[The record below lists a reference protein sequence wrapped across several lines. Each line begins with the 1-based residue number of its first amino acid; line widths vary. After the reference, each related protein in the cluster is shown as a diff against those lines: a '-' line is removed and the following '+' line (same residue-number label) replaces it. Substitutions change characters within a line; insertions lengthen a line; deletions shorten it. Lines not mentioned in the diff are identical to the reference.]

1 MNDSVKDIILR
12 LKAAEKNYGRILL
25 VIDGRCGAGKTTMA
39 SRISEELL
47 CSVFHMDDF
56 YLPAAEQTDERM
68 KEPGGNI
75 NFDRF
80 LSEVIMPIENGADI
94 AYRPFV
100 CRIQDY
106 EDTQI
111 MPARNINIIEG
122 TYSCHPKLR
131 GAYERLCG
139 TEDDIGSMR
148 LIRIFLDIDCRK
160 QIERLRTRVGEQ
172 RLKMFE
178 DKWIPREEE
187 DFKLCSVREYCKN
200 VIWEWER

>member
-12 LKAAEKNYGRILL
+12 LKAAEKNYERILL

-75 NFDRF
+75 DFDRF
-80 LSEVIMPIENGADI
+80 LSEVIKPLESGDAV

-100 CRIQDY
+100 CRNQAY
-106 EDTQI
+106 ADTKL
-111 MPARNINIIEG
+111 MPAEKINIIEG
-122 TYSCHPKLR
+122 TYSCHQRLR

-139 TEDDIGSMR
+139 HEAATGSMK

-187 DFKLCSVREYCKN
+187 YFKLCSVREYCKN

>member
-1 MNDSVKDIILR
+1 MNDIIRDIISQLEVS
-12 LKAAEKNYGRILL
+12 EKNNERVLL
-25 VIDGRCGAGKTTMA
+25 VIDGRCGAGKTTLA

-75 NFDRF
+75 DFDRF
-80 LSEVIMPIENGADI
+80 LSEVIKPLESGDAV

-100 CRIQDY
+100 CRNQAY
-106 EDTQI
+106 ADTKL
-111 MPARNINIIEG
+111 MPAEKINIIEG
-122 TYSCHPKLR
+122 TYSCHQRLR

-139 TEDDIGSMR
+139 HEAATGSMK
-148 LIRIFLDIDCRK
+148 LIRIFLDVDDK
-160 QIERLRTRVGEQ
+160 TQIERIRTRVGEQ

-178 DKWIPREEE
+178 EKWIPREEE
-187 DFKLCSVREYCKN
+187 YFKVCSVREYCEK
-200 VIWEWER
+200 

>member
-1 MNDSVKDIILR
+1 MNDTIRDIISQLETS
-12 LKAAEKNYGRILL
+12 EKNNERVLL
-25 VIDGRCGAGKTTMA
+25 VIDGRCGAGKTTLA
-39 SRISEELL
+39 SRISEKFT
-47 CSVFHMDDF
+47 CNVFHMDDF

-75 NFDRF
+75 SFGRF
-80 LSEVIMPIENGADI
+80 LSEIIMPIENSADI

-106 EDTQI
+106 GDTQI

-139 TEDDIGSMR
+139 AEDDIGAMR
-148 LIRIFLDIDCRK
+148 FIRIFLDIDCKK
-160 QIERLRTRVGEQ
+160 QIERIRTRVGEQ

-187 DFKLCSVREYCKN
+187 YFKLYSVREYCKN
-200 VIWEWER
+200 VIWEWEV

>member
-75 NFDRF
+75 DFDRF
-80 LSEVIMPIENGADI
+80 LSEVIKPLESGDAV
-94 AYRPFV
+94 AYRPFL
-100 CRIQDY
+100 CRNQAY
-106 EDTQI
+106 ADTKL
-111 MPARNINIIEG
+111 MPAERINIIEG
-122 TYSCHPKLR
+122 TYSCHPRLR
-131 GAYERLCG
+131 GAYESLCG
-139 TEDDIGSMR
+139 HEAATGSMK
-148 LIRIFLDIDCRK
+148 LIRIFVDVDGK
-160 QIERLRTRVGEQ
+160 TQIERIRTRVGEQ

-178 DKWIPREEE
+178 EKWIPREEE
-187 DFKLCSVREYCKN
+187 YFKLCSVREYCKN

>member
-25 VIDGRCGAGKTTMA
+25 VIDGRCGAGKTTLA

-75 NFDRF
+75 SFGRF
-80 LSEVIMPIENGADI
+80 LSEIIMPIENGADI

-178 DKWIPREEE
+178 EKWIPREEE
-187 DFKLCSVREYCKN
+187 YFKVCSVREYCEK
-200 VIWEWER
+200 

>member
-1 MNDSVKDIILR
+1 MNDTIRDIISQLEVS
-12 LKAAEKNYGRILL
+12 EKNNERVLL
-25 VIDGRCGAGKTTMA
+25 VIDGRCGAGKTTLA
-39 SRISEELL
+39 SRISEKLT
-47 CSVFHMDDF
+47 CNVFHMDDF

-68 KEPGGNI
+68 KEPDGNI
-75 NFDRF
+75 SFGRF
-80 LSEVIMPIENGADI
+80 LSEIIMPIENGADI

-131 GAYERLCG
+131 GAYESLCG
-139 TEDDIGSMR
+139 HEAATGSMK
-148 LIRIFLDIDCRK
+148 LIRIFVDVDGK
-160 QIERLRTRVGEQ
+160 TQIERLRTRVGEQ

-178 DKWIPREEE
+178 KKWIPREEE
-187 DFKLCSVREYCKN
+187 YLKYARSESIAKM
-200 VIWEWER
+200 

>member
-75 NFDRF
+75 SFGRF
-80 LSEVIMPIENGADI
+80 LSEIIMPIENGADI

-178 DKWIPREEE
+178 EKWIPREEE
-187 DFKLCSVREYCKN
+187 YFKVCSVREYCEK
-200 VIWEWER
+200 

>member
-1 MNDSVKDIILR
+1 M
-12 LKAAEKNYGRILL
+12 ERILKTMQNHIETLRENQKL
-25 VIDGRCGAGKTTMA
+25 VLVAIDGRCGSGKSTLAAALAERMPVN
-39 SRISEELL
+39 
-47 CSVFHMDDF
+47 VFHMDDF

-75 NFDRF
+75 SFGRF
-80 LSEVIMPIENGADI
+80 LSEIIMPIENGADI

-131 GAYERLCG
+131 GAYESLCG
-139 TEDDIGSMR
+139 HEAATGSMK
-148 LIRIFLDIDCRK
+148 LIRIFVDVDGK
-160 QIERLRTRVGEQ
+160 TQIERIRTRVGEQ

-187 DFKLCSVREYCKN
+187 YFKLCSVREYCKN

>member
-1 MNDSVKDIILR
+1 MNDSVKDIILQ

-25 VIDGRCGAGKTTMA
+25 VIDGRCGAGKTTLA
-39 SRISEELL
+39 SRISEKLT
-47 CSVFHMDDF
+47 CNVFHMDDF

-75 NFDRF
+75 SFGRF
-80 LSEVIMPIENGADI
+80 LSEIIMPIENGADI

-100 CRIQDY
+100 CCIQDY

-172 RLKMFE
+172 RLKMCE

-187 DFKLCSVREYCKN
+187 YFKLGSVREYCKN

>member
-1 MNDSVKDIILR
+1 
-12 LKAAEKNYGRILL
+12 
-25 VIDGRCGAGKTTMA
+25 
-39 SRISEELL
+39 
-47 CSVFHMDDF
+47 MDDF

-75 NFDRF
+75 SFGRF
-80 LSEVIMPIENGADI
+80 LSEIIMPIENGADI

-148 LIRIFLDIDCRK
+148 IIRIFLDIDCRK

-187 DFKLCSVREYCKN
+187 YFKLCSVREYCKN

>member
-1 MNDSVKDIILR
+1 MNDIIRDIISQLEVS
-12 LKAAEKNYGRILL
+12 EKNNERVLL
-25 VIDGRCGAGKTTMA
+25 VIDGRCGAGKTTLA
-39 SRISEELL
+39 SRISEKLT
-47 CSVFHMDDF
+47 CNVFHMDDF

-75 NFDRF
+75 SFGRF
-80 LSEVIMPIENGADI
+80 LSEIIMPIENGADI

-100 CRIQDY
+100 CRNQAY
-106 EDTQI
+106 ADTKL
-111 MPARNINIIEG
+111 MPAEKINIIEG
-122 TYSCHPKLR
+122 TYSCHQRLR

-139 TEDDIGSMR
+139 HEAATGSMK

-187 DFKLCSVREYCKN
+187 YFKLCSVREYCKN
-200 VIWEWER
+200 VIWEWEV

>member
-1 MNDSVKDIILR
+1 MNDIIRDIISQLEVS
-12 LKAAEKNYGRILL
+12 EKNNERVLL
-25 VIDGRCGAGKTTMA
+25 VIDGRCGAGKTTLA
-39 SRISEELL
+39 SRISEKLT
-47 CSVFHMDDF
+47 CNVFHMDDF

-75 NFDRF
+75 SFGRF
-80 LSEVIMPIENGADI
+80 LSEIIMPIENGADI

-100 CRIQDY
+100 CRNQAY
-106 EDTQI
+106 ADTKL
-111 MPARNINIIEG
+111 MPAEKINIIEG
-122 TYSCHPKLR
+122 TYSCHQRLR

-139 TEDDIGSMR
+139 HEAATGSMK

-187 DFKLCSVREYCKN
+187 YFKLCSVREYCKN

>member
-39 SRISEELL
+39 SRISEKLT
-47 CSVFHMDDF
+47 CNVFHMDDF

-75 NFDRF
+75 SFGRF
-80 LSEVIMPIENGADI
+80 LSEIIMPIENGADI

-100 CRIQDY
+100 CCIQDY

-187 DFKLCSVREYCKN
+187 YFKLCSVREYCKN
-200 VIWEWER
+200 VI

>member
-12 LKAAEKNYGRILL
+12 LKAAEKNYERILL

-75 NFDRF
+75 DFDRF
-80 LSEVIMPIENGADI
+80 LSEVIKPLESGDAV

-100 CRIQDY
+100 CRNQAY
-106 EDTQI
+106 ADTKL
-111 MPARNINIIEG
+111 MPAEKINIIEG
-122 TYSCHPKLR
+122 TYSCHQRLR

-139 TEDDIGSMR
+139 HEAATGSMK
-148 LIRIFLDIDCRK
+148 LIRIFLDVDGK
-160 QIERLRTRVGEQ
+160 TQIERIRTRVGEQ

-178 DKWIPREEE
+178 EKWIPREEE
-187 DFKLCSVREYCKN
+187 YFKVYSVREYCEK
-200 VIWEWER
+200 